1 MSNSEHPHIHPDA
14 EEKEHSHTYLHTHT
28 HTQTKVVLNRLA
40 RAIGHLQTVKNMVER
55 GDDCSDVLIQL
66 AAMRSALNSTGKIIL
81 KDHIAHCLVDAVE
94 TGDMKTVEQLNQAID
109 QFMR

>member
-1 MSNSEHPHIHPDA
+1 MSNSEHPHIRP
-14 EEKEHSHTYLHTHT
+14 EMEGKGHSHTHLHT

-66 AAMRSALNSTGKIIL
+66 AAVRSALNSTGKIIL

-94 TGDMKTVEQLNQAID
+94 TGDMEAVKQLDQAID
-109 QFMR
+109 RFIK

>member
-1 MSNSEHPHIHPDA
+1 MSNSEHPHIHPEM
-14 EEKEHSHTYLHTHT
+14 EEKEHSHIHLHT

-66 AAMRSALNSTGKIIL
+66 AAVRSALNSTGKIIL

-94 TGDMKTVEQLNQAID
+94 TGDMEAVKQLDQAID
-109 QFMR
+109 RFIK

>member
-1 MSNSEHPHIHPDA
+1 
-14 EEKEHSHTYLHTHT
+14 
-28 HTQTKVVLNRLA
+28 
-40 RAIGHLQTVKNMVER
+40 MVER

-66 AAMRSALNSTGKIIL
+66 AAVRSALNSTGKIIL

>member
-1 MSNSEHPHIHPDA
+1 M
-14 EEKEHSHTYLHTHT
+14 
-28 HTQTKVVLNRLA
+28 
-40 RAIGHLQTVKNMVER
+40 GHLQTVKNMVER

-66 AAMRSALNSTGKIIL
+66 AAVRSALNSTGKIIL

>member
-1 MSNSEHPHIHPDA
+1 MSNSEHPHIHPEM
-14 EEKEHSHTYLHTHT
+14 EEKEHSHIHLHT

-40 RAIGHLQTVKNMVER
+40 RVIGHLQTVKNMVER

-66 AAMRSALNSTGKIIL
+66 AAVRSALNSTGKIIL

>member
-1 MSNSEHPHIHPDA
+1 MSNSEHPHIHPEM
-14 EEKEHSHTYLHTHT
+14 EEKEHSHIHLHT

-40 RAIGHLQTVKNMVER
+40 RVIGHLQTVKNMVER

-66 AAMRSALNSTGKIIL
+66 AAVRSALNSTGNIIL